1 MALAA
6 SGTVSLELAAA
17 GTPMVIAYD
26 ANPLTVWVARRL
38 VLVDT
43 ATLVN
48 LVTGTRAVPEF
59 FVERLHAGA
68 DRAGGRGLLVD
79 PAAAAAQRA
88 AGAAAMEL
96 LGRGGEPPG
105 LRAARSVLAA
115 IERLPADGASPPSAE

>member
-26 ANPLTVWVARRL
+26 ANPLTGWLAMRL
-38 VLVDT
+38 VLIDT

-48 LVTGTRAVPEF
+48 LVTDTRAVPEF
-59 FVERLHAGA
+59 LFERLHAGA
-68 DRAGGRGLLVD
+68 RSRRRSSALLDD

-88 AGAAAMEL
+88 AAERAMEL

-115 IERLPADGASPPSAE
+115 ISDG